1 MAEAVSSKRGV
12 RGSRKAVALTVSA
25 VAFGTLIGSVVV
37 LCPGCVCIGFASG
50 DDQRGFVPSQQ
61 EVQWSQLK
69 VGVLV
74 IVALVALTALIFLMS
89 GSSGGLFVGKITLRS
104 YFENAAGLKVGAPVN
119 LEGVTI
125 GNVKKINIVPSR
137 KLTPVEVIMKVSTRF
152 TADVR
157 EDSKSSLDTVGV
169 LGDTVVD
176 IDSKRAIGPRVKD
189 NDELG
194 TNESP
199 NLSDVIKSSQGTIE
213 QVNTILAKLDSLV
226 DSLNT
231 GKGSIGQLINDP
243 GLYNRANETVTELAK
258 LSTNLSQGK
267 GTIGKLLNDDTLYN
281 HFNDTAAR
289 LDHITAEIDNGQG
302 SIGKLLKDKTLYDN
316 LNQTVTNAN
325 ALIAQINQGK
335 GTIGMLAKDPEFQAK
350 FRDSI
355 DKLDSIMDRIN
366 SGQGTIGQ
374 LVQNPSLYNNADAML
389 SESRN
394 LVTQIRENPK
404 KYLTFHVKIF

>member
-1 MAEAVSSKRGV
+1 
-12 RGSRKAVALTVSA
+12 
-25 VAFGTLIGSVVV
+25 
-37 LCPGCVCIGFASG
+37 
-50 DDQRGFVPSQQ
+50 VPSQQ

-89 GSSGGLFVGKITLRS
+89 GSTGGIFAGKVTLRS

-125 GNVKKINIVPSR
+125 GNVKQIRISGDR
-137 KLTPVEVIMKVSTRF
+137 KLTPVEVIMKVSTRY
-152 TADVR
+152 TQDVR
-157 EDSKSSLDTVGV
+157 EDSKTSLDTIGV

-176 IDSKRAIGPRVKD
+176 IDSKHAIGPRVKD

-213 QVNTILAKLDSLV
+213 QVNTILAKIDSLV

-231 GKGSIGQLINDP
+231 GKGSVGQLINDP
-243 GLYNRANETVTELAK
+243 ALYNKAVQAVDQ
-258 LSTNLSQGK
+258 LSKMSADLSAGK
-267 GTIGKLLNDDTLYN
+267 GTIGKLLTDDTLYN
-281 HFNDTAAR
+281 HFNDTTAR
-289 LDHITAEIDNGQG
+289 LDHITTEIDNGQG
-302 SIGKLLKDKTLYDN
+302 SIGKLLKDKTFYDN

-325 ALIAQINQGK
+325 ALIADINQGK

-350 FRDSI
+350 FRDTI
-355 DKLDSIMDRIN
+355 DKLDGIVDKIN
-366 SGQGTIGQ
+366 SGQGSIGQ
-374 LVQNPSLYNNADAML
+374 LVVNPSLYNNADAML

-404 KYLTFHVKIF
+404 KYLTFHVKVF